1 MEWIYDY
8 LVQQQSQLLDD
19 KQAAIAALCARFG
32 VERLEA
38 FGSALRVDF
47 DPKRSDLD
55 FLVQFKP
62 ISGYAR
68 VDAYFNFR
76 NELKALL
83 GREVDLVMTDAVK
96 NRYILREIER
106 TKQLVY
112 AA

>member
-1 MEWIYDY
+1 
-8 LVQQQSQLLDD
+8 VQQRNQLLDD
-19 KQAAIAALCARFG
+19 KRDAIAALCARFK
-32 VERLEA
+32 VERLEV
-38 FGSALRVDF
+38 FGSALRPDF
-47 DPKRSDLD
+47 DARKSDLD
-55 FLVQFKP
+55 LLVQFKP

-68 VDAYFNFR
+68 VDAYFDFLD
-76 NELKALL
+76 ELKALL

>member
-1 MEWIYDY
+1 M
-8 LVQQQSQLLDD
+8 QQWNQLLED
-19 KQAAIAALCARFG
+19 KRDAIAALCARFK
-32 VERLEA
+32 VERLEV
-38 FGSALRVDF
+38 FGSALRPDF
-47 DPKRSDLD
+47 DVRNSDLD
-55 FLVQFKP
+55 LLVQFKP

-68 VDAYFNFR
+68 VDAYFDLR
-76 NELKALL
+76 DELKALL